1 MRCDLRAAYRERCVW
16 ICLESQVQDVGVVIV
31 CDTASKEVEDNPQ
44 ILALR
49 GVADLDLST
58 RKWIS
63 I

>member
-1 MRCDLRAAYRERCVW
+1 MW

-31 CDTASKEVEDNPQ
+31 CDTASKEEEDNPQ